1 MRGLWV
7 NKDDPRIV
15 INKLCLSKLQLKK
28 NTQKNIHNDPNFYLK
43 NLSHIWSCSSFPRP
57 LPSCSFSVF

>member
-28 NTQKNIHNDPNFYLK
+28 YTKEHKQ
-43 NLSHIWSCSSFPRP
+43 
-57 LPSCSFSVF
+57 